1 MSRKFIIMNR
11 LHLHD
16 AVVFV
21 LKGPQEYV
29 ALKKRATAVFHVFS
43 LLFDGMVSGILLAV
57 LRFISYFCKS
67 I

>member
-1 MSRKFIIMNR
+1 MMQWLF
-11 LHLHD
+11 L
-16 AVVFV
+16 

-29 ALKKRATAVFHVFS
+29 ALKKRATTVFRVFS
-43 LLFDGMVSGILLAV
+43 LPFDGMVSGILLAV

>member
-1 MSRKFIIMNR
+1 MNR

-16 AVVFV
+16 VMVFV

-29 ALKKRATAVFHVFS
+29 ALKKRATTVFHVLS
-43 LLFDGMVSGILLAV
+43 LSLDGMVSDILLAV
-57 LRFISYFCKS
+57 LRFISYFCKG

>member
-1 MSRKFIIMNR
+1 MQWLF
-11 LHLHD
+11 L
-16 AVVFV
+16 

-29 ALKKRATAVFHVFS
+29 ALKKRATAVFHVLS
-43 LLFDGMVSGILLAV
+43 LPFAGMVSGILLAV